1 MPAHTEYVIILNVSD
16 AVHKYKVTVKATEQ
30 LPRQRRIQ
38 NTVEYFD
45 KKNEVWAK
53 VRIQKIGTST
63 RR

>member
-45 KKNEVWAK
+45 KKNEV
-53 VRIQKIGTST
+53 
-63 RR
+63 

>member
-16 AVHKYKVTVKATEQ
+16 AVHKYKLLMQCTVKATEQ

-45 KKNEVWAK
+45 KKNEV
-53 VRIQKIGTST
+53 
-63 RR
+63 